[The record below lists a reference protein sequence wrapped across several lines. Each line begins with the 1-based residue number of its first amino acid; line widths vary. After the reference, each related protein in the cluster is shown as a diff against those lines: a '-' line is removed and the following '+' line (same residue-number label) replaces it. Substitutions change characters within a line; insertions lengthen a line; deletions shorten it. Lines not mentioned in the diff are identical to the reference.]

1 MFEDY
6 NDILRVQDIQSALR
20 IGRTRAYELVKE
32 GKLARLRVGNKILV
46 PKKSLIEYV
55 EQNCYNQKAADA
67 ESHLEVTK

>member
-6 NDILRVQDIQSALR
+6 NDILRVQDIQSALH

-32 GKLARLRVGNKILV
+32 GKLSRLRVGNKILV

-55 EQNCYNQKAADA
+55 EQNCYNQNAADA